1 MKRWHFFAWVGSIAC
16 LLPSVG
22 AAAPRWRVEEEQ
34 LVNPRGGERLPRL
47 GGHVSYWFGWYAF
60 YPKTEVYT
68 E

>member
-1 MKRWHFFAWVGSIAC
+1 MKRWQLTPFWVGVIFFLFAISPFPPRSPCC
-16 LLPSVG
+16 L
-22 AAAPRWRVEEEQ
+22 A
-34 LVNPRGGERLPRL
+34 RL